1 MFEINPDL
9 KVQVKTTTDITW
21 HSVSNGKVDFNLDKV
36 EKTYFI
42 IDDFYKNPDELREY
56 TLSQLKDFKD
66 ESKRDNTNVWTD
78 KHGLRPDDGRMAG
91 AIGRRVWD
99 ETEETMKEMED
110 KMSPVFEQICNTEAW
125 HIRFDM
131 EHHYDKWSNMRFV
144 VNVTNRDEVVRSQ
157 RPWYT
162 VCHIDGMYNKWA
174 SLVYLN
180 TPEEYGEE
188 KIPGTGLY
196 SVVPPNSDGSENHP
210 KLQAIVPIRY
220 NRCMVYDAN
229 QVHGAILE
237 PELYHNYDRLTQIM
251 FF

>member
-9 KVQVKTTTDITW
+9 KVQVKKTTDITW
-21 HSVSNGKVDFNLDKV
+21 ESTGDGEVTFIPDKV

-42 IDDFYKNPDELREY
+42 IDDFYKDPDKVREY
-56 TLSQLKDFKD
+56 TLKELKDK
-66 ESKRDNTNVWTD
+66 TNVYTD
-78 KHGLRPDDGRMAG
+78 KKGDRPDDGRLAG

-99 ETEETMKEMED
+99 ESPETMKEMEVQ
-110 KMSPVFEQICNTEAW
+110 MSPVFEQLCKSKEW
-125 HIRFDM
+125 HIDFD
-131 EHHYDKWSNMRFV
+131 EKHHYEKWSSMRFV
-144 VNVTNRDEVVRSQ
+144 INVTNHEEVVRSE

-162 VCHIDGMYNKWA
+162 VCHVDGPYNKWA

-188 KIPGTGLY
+188 ESIPGTGLY
-196 SVVPPNSDGSENHP
+196 SVVPPEPDGTINHP
-210 KLQAIVPIRY
+210 KLQAIVPVRY

-237 PELYHNYDRLTQIM
+237 PDLYHNYDRLTQIM

>member
-9 KVQVKTTTDITW
+9 KVQVKKTTDITW
-21 HSVSNGKVDFNLDKV
+21 ESTGDGEVTFIPDKV

-42 IDDFYKNPDELREY
+42 IDDFYKDPDKVREY
-56 TLSQLKDFKD
+56 TLKELKDK
-66 ESKRDNTNVWTD
+66 TNVYTD
-78 KHGLRPDDGRMAG
+78 KKGDRPDDGRLAG

-99 ETEETMKEMED
+99 ESPETMKEMEVQ
-110 KMSPVFEQICNTEAW
+110 MSPVFEQLCKSKEW
-125 HIRFDM
+125 HLEFD
-131 EHHYDKWSNMRFV
+131 EKHHYDKWSSMRFV
-144 VNVTNRDEVVRSQ
+144 INVTNHEEVVRSE

-162 VCHIDGMYNKWA
+162 ICHVDGPYNKWA

-180 TPEEYGEE
+180 TAEEYGEE
-188 KIPGTGLY
+188 ESIPGTGLY
-196 SVVPPNSDGSENHP
+196 SVVPPNSDGTINHP
-210 KLQAIVPIRY
+210 KLQAIVPVRY

>member
-1 MFEINPDL
+1 
-9 KVQVKTTTDITW
+9 
-21 HSVSNGKVDFNLDKV
+21 
-36 EKTYFI
+36 
-42 IDDFYKNPDELREY
+42 
-56 TLSQLKDFKD
+56 
-66 ESKRDNTNVWTD
+66 
-78 KHGLRPDDGRMAG
+78 
-91 AIGRRVWD
+91 
-99 ETEETMKEMED
+99 MKEMED
-110 KMSPVFEQICNTEAW
+110 KMSPVFEQICNSEAW
-125 HIRFDM
+125 HIRFDKK
-131 EHHYDKWSNMRFV
+131 HHYDKWSNMRFV
-144 VNVTNRDEVVRSQ
+144 VNVTNHEEVVRSQ

-196 SVVPPNSDGSENHP
+196 SVVPPNSDGSINHP

>member
-9 KVQVKTTTDITW
+9 KVQVKKTTDITW
-21 HSVSNGKVDFNLDKV
+21 ESTGDGEVTFIPDKV

-42 IDDFYKNPDELREY
+42 IDDFYKDPDKVREY
-56 TLSQLKDFKD
+56 TLKELKDK
-66 ESKRDNTNVWTD
+66 TNVYTD
-78 KHGLRPDDGRMAG
+78 KKGDRPDDGRLAG

-99 ETEETMKEMED
+99 ESPETMKEMEVQ
-110 KMSPVFEQICNTEAW
+110 MSPVFEQLCKSKEW
-125 HIRFDM
+125 HLEFD
-131 EHHYDKWSNMRFV
+131 EKHHYDKWSSMRFV
-144 VNVTNRDEVVRSQ
+144 INVTNHEEVVRSE

-162 VCHIDGMYNKWA
+162 VCHVDGPYNKWA

-180 TPEEYGEE
+180 TAEEYGEE
-188 KIPGTGLY
+188 ESIPGTGLY
-196 SVVPPNSDGSENHP
+196 SVVPPNSDGTINHP
-210 KLQAIVPIRY
+210 KLQAIVPVRY

>member
-9 KVQVKTTTDITW
+9 KVQVKKTTDITW
-21 HSVSNGKVDFNLDKV
+21 ESTGDGEVTFIPDKV

-42 IDDFYKNPDELREY
+42 IDDFYKDPDKVREY
-56 TLSQLKDFKD
+56 TLKELKDK
-66 ESKRDNTNVWTD
+66 TNVYTD
-78 KHGLRPDDGRMAG
+78 KKGDRPDDGRLAG

-99 ETEETMKEMED
+99 ESPETMKEMEVQ
-110 KMSPVFEQICNTEAW
+110 MSPVFEQLCKSKEW
-125 HIRFDM
+125 HIDFD
-131 EHHYDKWSNMRFV
+131 EKHHYEKWSSMRFV
-144 VNVTNRDEVVRSQ
+144 INVTNHEEVVRSE

-162 VCHIDGMYNKWA
+162 VCHVDGIYNKWA

-180 TPEEYGEE
+180 TPEDYGEE
-188 KIPGTGLY
+188 EIPGTGLD
-196 SVVPPNSDGSENHP
+196 SVVPPEPDGTINQP
-210 KLQAIVPIRY
+210 KLQAIVPVRY

-237 PELYHNYDRLTQIM
+237 PDLYHNYDRLTQIM

>member
-9 KVQVKTTTDITW
+9 KVQVKKTTDITW
-21 HSVSNGKVDFNLDKV
+21 ESTGDGEVTFIPDKV

-42 IDDFYKNPDELREY
+42 IDDFYKDPDKVREY
-56 TLSQLKDFKD
+56 TLKELKDK
-66 ESKRDNTNVWTD
+66 TNVYTD
-78 KHGLRPDDGRMAG
+78 KKGDRPDDGRLAG

-99 ETEETMKEMED
+99 ESPETMKEMEVQ
-110 KMSPVFEQICNTEAW
+110 MSPVFEQLCKSKEW
-125 HIRFDM
+125 HIDFD
-131 EHHYDKWSNMRFV
+131 EKHHYEKWSSMRFV
-144 VNVTNRDEVVRSQ
+144 INVTNHEEVVRSE

-162 VCHIDGMYNKWA
+162 VCHVDGPYNKWA

-180 TPEEYGEE
+180 TAEEYGEE
-188 KIPGTGLY
+188 ESIPGTGLY
-196 SVVPPNSDGSENHP
+196 SVVPPNSDGTINHP
-210 KLQAIVPIRY
+210 KLQAIVPVRY

>member
-9 KVQVKTTTDITW
+9 KVQVKKTTDITW
-21 HSVSNGKVDFNLDKV
+21 ESTGDGEVTFIPDKV

-42 IDDFYKNPDELREY
+42 IDDFYKDPDKVREY
-56 TLSQLKDFKD
+56 TLKELKDK
-66 ESKRDNTNVWTD
+66 TNVYTD
-78 KHGLRPDDGRMAG
+78 KKGDRPDDGRLAG

-99 ETEETMKEMED
+99 ESPETMKEMEVQ
-110 KMSPVFEQICNTEAW
+110 MSPVFEQLCKSKEW
-125 HIRFDM
+125 HLEFD
-131 EHHYDKWSNMRFV
+131 EKHHYDKWSSMRFV
-144 VNVTNRDEVVRSQ
+144 INVTNHEEVVRSE

-162 VCHIDGMYNKWA
+162 ICHVDGPYNKWA

-180 TPEEYGEE
+180 TAEEYGEE
-188 KIPGTGLY
+188 ESIPGTGLY
-196 SVVPPNSDGSENHP
+196 SVVPPNSDGTINHP
-210 KLQAIVPIRY
+210 KLQAIVPVRY
-220 NRCMVYDAN
+220 NRCIMYDAN

>member
-9 KVQVKTTTDITW
+9 KVQVKKTTDITW
-21 HSVSNGKVDFNLDKV
+21 ESTGDGEVTFIPDKV

-42 IDDFYKNPDELREY
+42 IDDFYKDPDKVREY
-56 TLSQLKDFKD
+56 TLKELKDK
-66 ESKRDNTNVWTD
+66 TNVYTD
-78 KHGLRPDDGRMAG
+78 KKGDRPDDGRLAG

-99 ETEETMKEMED
+99 ESPETMKEMEVQ
-110 KMSPVFEQICNTEAW
+110 MSPVFEQLCKSKEW
-125 HIRFDM
+125 HIDFD
-131 EHHYDKWSNMRFV
+131 EKHHYEKWSSMRFV
-144 VNVTNRDEVVRSQ
+144 INVTNHEEVVRSE

-162 VCHIDGMYNKWA
+162 VCHVDGPYNKWA

-188 KIPGTGLY
+188 ESIPGTGLY
-196 SVVPPNSDGSENHP
+196 SVVPPEPDGTINHP
-210 KLQAIVPIRY
+210 KLQAIVPVRY

>member
-9 KVQVKTTTDITW
+9 KVQVKKTTDITW
-21 HSVSNGKVDFNLDKV
+21 ESTGDGEVTFIPDKV

-42 IDDFYKNPDELREY
+42 IDDFYKDPDKVREY
-56 TLSQLKDFKD
+56 TLKELKDK
-66 ESKRDNTNVWTD
+66 TNVYTD
-78 KHGLRPDDGRMAG
+78 KKGDRPDDGRLAG

-99 ETEETMKEMED
+99 ESPETMKEMEVQ
-110 KMSPVFEQICNTEAW
+110 MSPVFEQLCKSKEW
-125 HIRFDM
+125 HLEFD
-131 EHHYDKWSNMRFV
+131 EKHHYDKWSSMRFV
-144 VNVTNRDEVVRSQ
+144 INVTNHEEVVRSE

-162 VCHIDGMYNKWA
+162 VCHVDGPYNKWA

-180 TPEEYGEE
+180 TAEEYGEE
-188 KIPGTGLY
+188 ESIPGTGLY
-196 SVVPPNSDGSENHP
+196 SVVPPNSDGTINHP
-210 KLQAIVPIRY
+210 KLQAIVPVRY
-220 NRCMVYDAN
+220 NRCIMYDAN

>member
-9 KVQVKTTTDITW
+9 KVQVKKTTDITW
-21 HSVSNGKVDFNLDKV
+21 ESTGDGEVTFIPDKV

-42 IDDFYKNPDELREY
+42 IDDFYKDPDKVREY
-56 TLSQLKDFKD
+56 TLKELKDK
-66 ESKRDNTNVWTD
+66 TNLYTD
-78 KHGLRPDDGRMAG
+78 KKGDRPDDGRLAG

-99 ETEETMKEMED
+99 ESPETMKEMEVQ
-110 KMSPVFEQICNTEAW
+110 MSPVFEQLCKSKEW
-125 HIRFDM
+125 HIDFD
-131 EHHYDKWSNMRFV
+131 EKHHYEKWSSMRFV
-144 VNVTNRDEVVRSQ
+144 INVTNHEEVVRSK

-162 VCHIDGMYNKWA
+162 VCHVDGIYNKWA

-188 KIPGTGLY
+188 EIPGTGLY
-196 SVVPPNSDGSENHP
+196 SVVPPEPDGTINHP
-210 KLQAIVPIRY
+210 KLQAIVPVRY

>member
-9 KVQVKTTTDITW
+9 KVQVKKTTDITW
-21 HSVSNGKVDFNLDKV
+21 VSTEDGKVTFLPDKV

-42 IDDFYKNPDELREY
+42 IDDFYKNPDEIREY
-56 TLSQLKDFKD
+56 TLKELKDK
-66 ESKRDNTNVWTD
+66 TNVYTD
-78 KHGLRPDDGRMAG
+78 KKGDRPDDGRLAG

-99 ETEETMKEMED
+99 ESPETMKEMEVQ
-110 KMSPVFEQICNTEAW
+110 MSPVFEQLCKSKEW
-125 HIRFDM
+125 HLEFDE
-131 EHHYDKWSNMRFV
+131 EHHYEKWSSMRFV
-144 VNVTNRDEVVRSQ
+144 INVTNHEEVVRSE

-162 VCHIDGMYNKWA
+162 VCHVDGPYNKWA

-188 KIPGTGLY
+188 ESIPGTGLY
-196 SVVPPNSDGSENHP
+196 SVVPPEPDGTINHP
-210 KLQAIVPIRY
+210 KLQAIVPVRY

-237 PELYHNYDRLTQIM
+237 PDLYHNYDRLTQIM

>member
-9 KVQVKTTTDITW
+9 KVQVKKTTDITW
-21 HSVSNGKVDFNLDKV
+21 ESTGDGEVTFIPDKV

-42 IDDFYKNPDELREY
+42 IDDFYKNPDEIREY
-56 TLSQLKDFKD
+56 TLKELKDK
-66 ESKRDNTNVWTD
+66 TNVYTD
-78 KHGLRPDDGRMAG
+78 KKGDRPDDGRLAG

-99 ETEETMKEMED
+99 ESPETMKEMEVQ
-110 KMSPVFEQICNTEAW
+110 MSPVFEQLCKSKEW
-125 HIRFDM
+125 HIDFD
-131 EHHYDKWSNMRFV
+131 EKHHYEKWSSMRFV
-144 VNVTNRDEVVRSQ
+144 INVTNHEEVVRSE

-162 VCHIDGMYNKWA
+162 VCHVDGPYNKWA

-188 KIPGTGLY
+188 ESIPGTGLY
-196 SVVPPNSDGSENHP
+196 SVVPPEPDGTINHP
-210 KLQAIVPIRY
+210 KLQAIVPVRY

-237 PELYHNYDRLTQIM
+237 PDLYHNYDRLTQIM

>member
-9 KVQVKTTTDITW
+9 KVQVKKTTDITW
-21 HSVSNGKVDFNLDKV
+21 ESTGDGEVTFIPDKV

-42 IDDFYKNPDELREY
+42 IDDFYKDPDKVREY
-56 TLSQLKDFKD
+56 TLKELKDK
-66 ESKRDNTNVWTD
+66 TNVYTD
-78 KHGLRPDDGRMAG
+78 KKGDRPDDGRLAG

-99 ETEETMKEMED
+99 ESPETMKEMEVQ
-110 KMSPVFEQICNTEAW
+110 MSPVFEQLCKSKEW
-125 HIRFDM
+125 HLEFD
-131 EHHYDKWSNMRFV
+131 EKHHYDKWSSMRFV
-144 VNVTNRDEVVRSQ
+144 INVTNHEEVVRSE

-162 VCHIDGMYNKWA
+162 ICHVDGPYNKWA

-180 TPEEYGEE
+180 TAEEYGEE
-188 KIPGTGLY
+188 ESIPGTGLY
-196 SVVPPNSDGSENHP
+196 SVVPPNSDGTINHP
-210 KLQAIVPIRY
+210 KLQAIVPVRY
-220 NRCMVYDAN
+220 NRCMIYDAN

>member
-9 KVQVKTTTDITW
+9 KVQVKKTTDITW
-21 HSVSNGKVDFNLDKV
+21 ESTGDGEVTFIPDKV

-42 IDDFYKNPDELREY
+42 IDDFYKDPDKVREY
-56 TLSQLKDFKD
+56 TLKELKDK
-66 ESKRDNTNVWTD
+66 TNVYTD
-78 KHGLRPDDGRMAG
+78 KKGDRPDDGRLAG

-99 ETEETMKEMED
+99 ESPETMKEMEVQ
-110 KMSPVFEQICNTEAW
+110 MSPVFEQLCKSKEW
-125 HIRFDM
+125 HIDFD
-131 EHHYDKWSNMRFV
+131 EKHHYEKWSSMRFV
-144 VNVTNRDEVVRSQ
+144 INVTNHEEVVRSE

-162 VCHIDGMYNKWA
+162 VCHVDGPYNKWA

-188 KIPGTGLY
+188 EIPGTGLY
-196 SVVPPNSDGSENHP
+196 SVVPPEPDGTINHP
-210 KLQAIVPIRY
+210 KLQAIVPVRY
-220 NRCMVYDAN
+220 NRCMIYDAN

>member
-9 KVQVKTTTDITW
+9 KVQVKKTTDITW
-21 HSVSNGKVDFNLDKV
+21 ESTGDGEVTFIPDKV

-42 IDDFYKNPDELREY
+42 IDDFYKDPDKVREY
-56 TLSQLKDFKD
+56 TLKELKDK
-66 ESKRDNTNVWTD
+66 TNVYTD
-78 KHGLRPDDGRMAG
+78 KKGDRPDDGRLAG

-99 ETEETMKEMED
+99 ESPETMKEMEVQ
-110 KMSPVFEQICNTEAW
+110 MSPVFEQLCKSKEW
-125 HIRFDM
+125 HIDFD
-131 EHHYDKWSNMRFV
+131 EKHHYEKWSSMRFV
-144 VNVTNRDEVVRSQ
+144 INVTNHEEVVRSE

-162 VCHIDGMYNKWA
+162 VCHVDGIYNKWA

-180 TPEEYGEE
+180 SPEEYGEE
-188 KIPGTGLY
+188 ESIPGTGLY
-196 SVVPPNSDGSENHP
+196 SVVPPNSDGTINHP
-210 KLQAIVPIRY
+210 KLQAIVPVRY

-237 PELYHNYDRLTQIM
+237 PDLYHNYDRLTQIM

>member
-9 KVQVKTTTDITW
+9 KVQVKKTTDITW
-21 HSVSNGKVDFNLDKV
+21 ESTGDGEVTFIPDKV

-42 IDDFYKNPDELREY
+42 IDDFYKDPDKVREY
-56 TLSQLKDFKD
+56 TLKELKDK
-66 ESKRDNTNVWTD
+66 TNVYTD
-78 KHGLRPDDGRMAG
+78 KKGDRPDDGRLAG

-99 ETEETMKEMED
+99 ESPETMKEMEFQ
-110 KMSPVFEQICNTEAW
+110 MSPVFEQLCKSKEW
-125 HIRFDM
+125 HIDFD
-131 EHHYDKWSNMRFV
+131 EKHHYEKWSSMRFV
-144 VNVTNRDEVVRSQ
+144 INVTNHEEVVRSE

-162 VCHIDGMYNKWA
+162 VCHVDGIYNKWA

-188 KIPGTGLY
+188 EIPGTGLY
-196 SVVPPNSDGSENHP
+196 SVVPPEPDGTINHP
-210 KLQAIVPIRY
+210 KLQAIVPVRY

-237 PELYHNYDRLTQIM
+237 PDLYHNYDRLTQIM